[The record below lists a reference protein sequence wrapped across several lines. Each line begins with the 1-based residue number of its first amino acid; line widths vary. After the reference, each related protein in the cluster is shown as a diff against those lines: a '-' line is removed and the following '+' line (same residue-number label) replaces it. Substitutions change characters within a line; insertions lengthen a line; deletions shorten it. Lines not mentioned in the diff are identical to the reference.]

1 MSNQGKNTEKIS
13 EYFLIQGKKPLSGT
27 IEVRGSKNATTP
39 ILSATLL
46 TKRPCILHNVPRIE
60 DVFVMIEILKS
71 IGSQIEWLGERTL
84 RIRNTSIDPEKLDI
98 EKMKKIRSSILL
110 LGSLCARFKTFTLP
124 HPGGCVIGARPVGTH
139 FDALRDLGVSI
150 EKKGNLY
157 VIDAT
162 HKKPNTI
169 VLNEFSVTATENAM
183 MLSSIFEEESVIK
196 IAAAEPHVEDLGV
209 FLQKLGVVCEG
220 LGTHTIRIRKNQ
232 QQEKESE
239 VEHTIIPDANEAAS
253 FLLLG
258 AVTRGKLFVKNAR
271 EEHIDLIIRRLRQF
285 GSNIEIEKEG
295 IWIRPGK
302 TLTSPGKIDVRIYP
316 GIPTDVQ
323 SLFGVLATQSE
334 GETLIHDTLFE
345 GRFNYIGELQKMGA
359 NAHILNPHQAL
370 IVGNTPLSGTTMYS
384 YDLRAGMALIVAAL
398 VAEGRTIVE
407 EAYNVDRGYE
417 SIEERL
423 RGIGAFIERVSQK
436 KEE

>member
-1 MSNQGKNTEKIS
+1 MTNKQKKTERGGG
-13 EYFLIQGKKPLSGT
+13 EYFLIEGQKPLCGT

-60 DVFVMIEILKS
+60 DVFVMIDILKS
-71 IGSQIEWLGERTL
+71 MGSEIEWIDTRTL
-84 RIRNTSIDPEKLDI
+84 RVINDSIDPKKLDI

-110 LGSLCARFKTFTLP
+110 LGSLCARFEKFTLP

-150 EKKGNLY
+150 EKKGSLY
-157 VIDAT
+157 EVDAR
-162 HKKPNTI
+162 KKKSGNI
-169 VLNEFSVTATENAM
+169 VLSEFSVTATENAM
-183 MLSSIFEEESVIK
+183 MLASVFGQRSVIK
-196 IAAAEPHVEDLGV
+196 IAASEPHVEDLGR
-209 FLQKLGVVCEG
+209 FLQKIGVECNG
-220 LGTHTIRIRKNQ
+220 LGTHTVSIRRS
-232 QQEKESE
+232 QEISDGEI
-239 VEHTIIPDANEAAS
+239 EHTIIPDANEAAS

-258 AVTRGKLFVKNAR
+258 AVTRGDIFVKNAR
-271 EEHIDLIIRRLRQF
+271 EEHLDLVLRRLRQF
-285 GSNIEIEKEG
+285 GSQIQVEEG
-295 IWIRPGK
+295 GIRIQSKGK
-302 TLTSPGKIDVRIYP
+302 LTSPGKIDVRIYP

-370 IVGNTPLSGTTMYS
+370 IVGKTPLLGTTIYS
-384 YDLRAGMALIVAAL
+384 YDLRAGMALIVASL
-398 VAEGRTIVE
+398 VAEGRTIVQ

-417 SIEERL
+417 NIEERL
-423 RGIGAFIERVSQK
+423 RGIGASIKRACEK
-436 KEE
+436 CE